1 MIGAMAPSARGHLAM
16 LLFSL
21 LIAGSFSFGTR
32 IANLM
37 DPIAL
42 MALRFAFSGI
52 LVGALAWA
60 GTGIRRSHLV
70 APWRYLALGGLFA
83 AYFVFMFEGLRTAAP
98 VSASAVFTLVP
109 IMTAFFGYLL
119 LGQRINGRIL
129 LALLVG
135 ASGAIWVIFDGQVS
149 ALLRFQIGRGEAVY
163 FVGCVAHAIYSPM
176 ARKLNRGEPNVVYTF
191 GMILAGFAILL
202 SLGLPELRSADWS
215 GFPAIFW
222 IGLGY
227 LAVFSSSVTFL
238 LLNFASMN
246 LPSSKVMAYSYLTP
260 SWVVVLELFLTGTV
274 PHFAI
279 LAGILAT
286 VASVMILL
294 RD

>member
-1 MIGAMAPSARGHLAM
+1 MIKAMAPSARAHSAM

-32 IANLM
+32 IANMM

-42 MALRFAFSGI
+42 MALRFALSGMI
-52 LVGALAWA
+52 VGALVWI
-60 GTGIRRSHLV
+60 GPGIRKSHLA
-70 APWRYLALGGLFA
+70 APWRYLVLGSLFA
-83 AYFVFMFEGLRTAAP
+83 TYFVLMFEGLKTAAP

-109 IMTAFFGYLL
+109 MMTALFGYLL
-119 LGQRINGRIL
+119 LGQRVNGRIF

-135 ASGAIWVIFDGQVS
+135 AAGALWVIFEGQLS
-149 ALLRFQIGRGEAVY
+149 AMMRFQVGRGELIY
-163 FVGCVAHAIYSPM
+163 FVGCIAHGLYSPM
-176 ARKLNRGEPNVVYTF
+176 ARKLNRGEPMAVYTL
-191 GMILAGFAILL
+191 GMIMGGFAVLFLL
-202 SLGLPELRSADWS
+202 ALPDLQSADWR
-215 GFPAIFW
+215 GFPPVFW

-227 LAVFSSSVTFL
+227 LAVFTSAGTFL
-238 LLNFASMN
+238 LLNYASMN

-260 SWVVVLELFLTGTV
+260 SWVVVLELVLTGSV

-279 LAGILAT
+279 LAGILVT
-286 VASVMILL
+286 VGSVLILL

>member
-1 MIGAMAPSARGHLAM
+1 MIKAMAPSARAHSAM

-32 IANLM
+32 IANMM

-42 MALRFAFSGI
+42 MALRFALSGMI
-52 LVGALAWA
+52 VGALVWT
-60 GTGIRRSHLV
+60 GPGIRKSHV
-70 APWRYLALGGLFA
+70 AAPWRYLVLGSLFA
-83 AYFVFMFEGLRTAAP
+83 AYFVLMFEGLKTATP

-109 IMTAFFGYLL
+109 MMTALFGYLL
-119 LGQRINGRIL
+119 LGQRVNGRIC

-135 ASGAIWVIFDGQVS
+135 AAGALWVIFDGQLS
-149 ALLRFQIGRGEAVY
+149 AMMRFQVGRGELIY
-163 FVGCVAHAIYSPM
+163 FVGCIAHGLYSPM
-176 ARKLNRGEPNVVYTF
+176 ARKLNRGEPMAVYTL
-191 GMILAGFAILL
+191 GMIMGGFAVLFLL
-202 SLGLPELRSADWS
+202 ALPDLQSADWR
-215 GFPAIFW
+215 GFPPVFW

-227 LAVFSSSVTFL
+227 LTVFTSAGTFL
-238 LLNFASMN
+238 LLNYASMN

-260 SWVVVLELFLTGTV
+260 SWVVVLELVLTGSV

-279 LAGILAT
+279 LAGILVT
-286 VASVMILL
+286 VGSVLILL

>member
-1 MIGAMAPSARGHLAM
+1 MIAAMAPSARGHFAM

-21 LIAGSFSFGTR
+21 LIAGSFSFGSR
-32 IANLM
+32 IANMM

-60 GTGIRRSHLV
+60 GPGIRRSHLV

-83 AYFVFMFEGLRTAAP
+83 AYFVFMFEGLKTAAP
-98 VSASAVFTLVP
+98 VSASAVLTLVP

-119 LGQRINGRIL
+119 LGQRISGRIF

-135 ASGAIWVIFDGQVS
+135 AIGAIWVIFDGQFS

-191 GMILAGFAILL
+191 GMIVAGFAILL

-238 LLNFASMN
+238 LLNYASMN
-246 LPSSKVMAYSYLTP
+246 LPSGKVMAYSYLTP

-274 PHFAI
+274 PHAAI
-279 LAGILAT
+279 LAGVLAT

>member
-21 LIAGSFSFGTR
+21 LIAGSFSFGSR
-32 IANLM
+32 IANMM

-42 MALRFAFSGI
+42 MALRFAISGMI
-52 LVGALAWA
+52 VGALAWA
-60 GTGIRRSHLV
+60 GPGLRRAHV
-70 APWRYLALGGLFA
+70 AAPWRYLALGGLFA

-109 IMTAFFGYLL
+109 MMTAFFGYLL
-119 LGQRINGRIL
+119 LGQRINGRIF

-135 ASGAIWVIFDGQVS
+135 AVGAIWVIFDGQLS
-149 ALLRFQIGRGEAVY
+149 ALLRFQVGRGEAVY

-176 ARKLNRGEPNVVYTF
+176 ARKLNRGEPTVVYTF

-202 SLGLPELRSADWS
+202 LLGLPELRSADWS
-215 GFPAIFW
+215 GFPAVFW

-238 LLNFASMN
+238 LLNYASMN
-246 LPSSKVMAYSYLTP
+246 LPSGKVMAYSYLTP

-274 PHFAI
+274 PHAAI
-279 LAGILAT
+279 LAGVLAT